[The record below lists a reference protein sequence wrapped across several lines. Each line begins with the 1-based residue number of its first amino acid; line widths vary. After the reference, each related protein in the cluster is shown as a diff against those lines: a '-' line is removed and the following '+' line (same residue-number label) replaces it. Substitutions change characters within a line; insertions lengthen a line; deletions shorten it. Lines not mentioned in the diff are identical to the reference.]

1 MLQPKVKGA
10 RTVEGQGY
18 GAILLSDKKLDSNN
32 LLTKKPFRRW
42 LTLLTPK
49 KNTT

>member
-1 MLQPKVKGA
+1 MQPKEKKT
-10 RTVEGQGY
+10 RTAEEQGY
-18 GAILLSDKKLDSNN
+18 GTILLSDKQLDSNN
-32 LLTKKPFRRW
+32 LLTKKHFGRW